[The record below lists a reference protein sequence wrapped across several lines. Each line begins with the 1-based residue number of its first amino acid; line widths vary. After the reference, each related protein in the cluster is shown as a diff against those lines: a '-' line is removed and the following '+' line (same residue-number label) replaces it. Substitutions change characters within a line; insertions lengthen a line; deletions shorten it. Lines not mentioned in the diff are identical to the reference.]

1 MSSSKLIIKARLY
14 DYIDPTKDSRNI
26 TDADREE
33 HKWKREDYKEDKKEY
48 DRQMRELNDLSS
60 LIEDSEFILNK
71 LRELEKPPTTQSTEK
86 WLTQWEECVFKAR
99 SLGLSDVEGSR
110 GVNAFL
116 KPIMQ
121 HDSEYASP
129 ILREL
134 RLGTKTLNVLDVIV
148 DYREHARQKQALI
161 TNKTH
166 ATFAATLRGEEQPQ
180 KPPKCLCGL
189 LHWYFQCFYLNPN
202 APNRPAD
209 FKPNKKVQ
217 DKILKLMKNDKIKT
231 QVENALKRG
240 TPPTPYTQDNKGK
253 GKEPKPDTLAND
265 DNSNDEQGSIKSF
278 PAVVAQSFATHRDSR
293 PTTLELLWI
302 ADTGTTH
309 HVCNRYMRKRFIK
322 TRNAGPDN
330 FVICGNT
337 RVPIK
342 SFGNVIVNARNGK
355 KSKVITLRDVAYV
368 PAFMGNL
375 VSISKCNEKDV
386 HMDTKS
392 LRLYKDDTIVCVLT
406 PSEGQF
412 FLELHQAES
421 VPAITSAAT
430 TRSLPAE
437 QWYGVFA
444 HANYHAI
451 KALLTAVTG
460 VEFTNDVV
468 PVHCDTCSRV
478 KAHQLIARDSSPE
491 EARNESF
498 FRVSFDLIQMTP
510 AFNQHEWITH
520 IECIKSNYVF
530 TRTYMLKSDCN
541 TLILDILRAARG
553 NRAPLAAN
561 INADPNPNL
570 IIEGPRNRRR
580 AAHAAKVISNAH
592 CEQTF
597 LAASMYA
604 LLKHAPTGNH
614 EQISQPTAHEDPPP
628 SYQLEELPP
637 LPRIH
642 RDDLPPEPRYYK
654 DILKHQL
661 KPYLFQALYR
671 ELQEGNGKGVWIVVD
686 EDQARKANKE
696 VIPLTW
702 VFKYKFDE
710 KGYLTKIK
718 ARVCV
723 RGDL

>member
-1 MSSSKLIIKARLY
+1 
-14 DYIDPTKDSRNI
+14 
-26 TDADREE
+26 
-33 HKWKREDYKEDKKEY
+33 
-48 DRQMRELNDLSS
+48 
-60 LIEDSEFILNK
+60 
-71 LRELEKPPTTQSTEK
+71 
-86 WLTQWEECVFKAR
+86 
-99 SLGLSDVEGSR
+99 
-110 GVNAFL
+110 
-116 KPIMQ
+116 MQ

-134 RLGTKTLNVLDVIV
+134 RLGTKTLDVSDVIV

-180 KPPKCLCGL
+180 KPPKYLCRL

-202 APNRPAD
+202 APNRPTD

-240 TPPTPYTQDNKGK
+240 TPLTPHIQGNKGK

-265 DNSNDEQGSIKSF
+265 DNSNDEQGSIK
-278 PAVVAQSFATHRDSR
+278 
-293 PTTLELLWI
+293 
-302 ADTGTTH
+302 
-309 HVCNRYMRKRFIK
+309 YMRKRFIE
-322 TRNAGPDN
+322 TRNAGPDD

-355 KSKVITLRDVAYV
+355 KSKVITLRDIAYV

-392 LRLYKDDTIVCVLT
+392 LRLYKDDTTV
-406 PSEGQF
+406 
-412 FLELHQAES
+412 
-421 VPAITSAAT
+421 
-430 TRSLPAE
+430 
-437 QWYGVFA
+437 VFA

-468 PVHCDTCSRV
+468 PVHCDTCSRA
-478 KAHQLIARDSSPE
+478 KAHQLVARDSSPE

-580 AAHAAKVISNAH
+580 AAHTAKVISNAH
-592 CEQTF
+592 YEQTF
-597 LAASMYA
+597 LAASMCA

-614 EQISQPTAHEDPPP
+614 EQTSQPTAHEDPPP

-654 DILKHQL
+654 DILKYQL
-661 KPYLFQALYR
+661 KPYLF
-671 ELQEGNGKGVWIVVD
+671 
-686 EDQARKANKE
+686 
-696 VIPLTW
+696 
-702 VFKYKFDE
+702 
-710 KGYLTKIK
+710 
-718 ARVCV
+718 
-723 RGDL
+723 